1 MSSERSSWW
10 PPFIT
15 LLPAVILFY
24 INWEAVGLV
33 SDQLPARLRVEWTV
47 TGVTLM
53 AIWIAHTGYWLRYLW
68 NRRKLDRSYALFTIW
83 SYTLALLLYSRAGCE
98 SIPDGIQGA
107 VLGERRLWYVIA
119 SLAPTF
125 VHAAMIMRGPRW
137 RLLGK
142 RNILLSLIPVALVA
156 TMHPHGRDLL
166 LISFVVVAPLLSA
179 RWVRSISVRKPGWQP
194 FVYLSIRL
202 TAAVAYPLCGILA
215 NDDIFLDIALQ
226 SWYHKGFYLLAT
238 INAFAMCIPE
248 VPHRNTRMALFI
260 LRLTTT
266 GFMLLML
273 MLYLPVLPQS
283 AMALASFGFGYLML
297 APVVLSVIKA
307 RILAADIAFLRSHFT
322 RRRLILI
329 SLVVVILCAALAVYI
344 LQPVSP
350 DVLVTL
356 YHRYAFP
363 RNG

>member
-1 MSSERSSWW
+1 
-10 PPFIT
+10 
-15 LLPAVILFY
+15 
-24 INWEAVGLV
+24 
-33 SDQLPARLRVEWTV
+33 
-47 TGVTLM
+47 
-53 AIWIAHTGYWLRYLW
+53 
-68 NRRKLDRSYALFTIW
+68 
-83 SYTLALLLYSRAGCE
+83 
-98 SIPDGIQGA
+98 
-107 VLGERRLWYVIA
+107 
-119 SLAPTF
+119 
-125 VHAAMIMRGPRW
+125 
-137 RLLGK
+137 
-142 RNILLSLIPVALVA
+142 
-156 TMHPHGRDLL
+156 
-166 LISFVVVAPLLSA
+166 
-179 RWVRSISVRKPGWQP
+179 
-194 FVYLSIRL
+194 
-202 TAAVAYPLCGILA
+202 
-215 NDDIFLDIALQ
+215 
-226 SWYHKGFYLLAT
+226 
-238 INAFAMCIPE
+238 
-248 VPHRNTRMALFI
+248 MALFI

-329 SLVVVILCAALAVYI
+329 SLVVVILCAALAIYI